1 MGKRTPEDDYKE
13 FIAKRYLGE
22 LTNEDDIKI
31 IRRIFDT
38 HSLSTCLNPN
48 LMLMDLEA
56 EAAHDHISDAQ
67 VLQTRFLATIVE
79 QNFIMIRQLERISRA
94 VGGET
99 EKQLSKA
106 EEYLR
111 KKQEAVNEEQAEN
124 PDVVIHLDPEKTMS
138 KMEAYLRNK
147 QAAVRKEK

>member
-1 MGKRTPEDDYKE
+1 MGKRTEEDEYKE
-13 FIAKRYLGE
+13 FVAKRRLGE

>member
-13 FIAKRYLGE
+13 FIAKRRLGD

-31 IRRIFDT
+31 IKRIFEGPLNSQLD
-38 HSLSTCLNPN
+38 SLDL
-48 LMLMDLEA
+48 LFLEMD
-56 EAAHDHISDAQ
+56 DNINDAQ
-67 VLQTRFLATIVE
+67 TLQTRFLATIVE

-111 KKQEAVNEEQAEN
+111 KKQEAVKEEQSKDQ
-124 PDVVIHLDPEKTMS
+124 DVVIHLDPDKTMS
-138 KMEAYLRNK
+138 KMELYLRKK
-147 QAAVRKEK
+147 QEAVRKEK

>member
-1 MGKRTPEDDYKE
+1 MGTRTPQDEYKE

-22 LTNEDDIKI
+22 LTNEDDIKAI
-31 IRRIFDT
+31 GRIFKENMYTSWLDPYAQIF
-38 HSLSTCLNPN
+38 LQE
-48 LMLMDLEA
+48 DEG
-56 EAAHDHISDAQ
+56 ISDADR
-67 VLQTRFLATIVE
+67 LQTAYLRAIME

-111 KKQEAVNEEQAEN
+111 KKQEAVNEEQAKEDQ
-124 PDVVIHLDPEKTMS
+124 DVVIHLDPEKTMS
-138 KMEAYLRNK
+138 KMEAYLRKK
-147 QAAVRKEK
+147 QAAVRNEK

>member
-1 MGKRTPEDDYKE
+1 MGKRTEEDEYKE
-13 FIAKRYLGE
+13 FVAKRRLGE

-38 HSLSTCLNPN
+38 QSLSTCLNPN

>member
-1 MGKRTPEDDYKE
+1 MGKRTTEDDYKE

-22 LTNEDDIKI
+22 LTNEDDIKAI
-31 IRRIFDT
+31 KRIFLA
-38 HSLSTCLNPN
+38 HSHSNMLDPD
-48 LMLMDLEA
+48 LMFLHLEA
-56 EAAHDHISDAQ
+56 DHVDEAQI
-67 VLQTRFLATIVE
+67 LQTRYLATIVE

-111 KKQEAVNEEQAEN
+111 KKQEAVNEEQAKEDQ
-124 PDVVIHLDPEKTMS
+124 DVVIHLDPEKTMS
-138 KMEAYLRNK
+138 KMEAYLRKK
-147 QAAVRKEK
+147 QAAVRNEK